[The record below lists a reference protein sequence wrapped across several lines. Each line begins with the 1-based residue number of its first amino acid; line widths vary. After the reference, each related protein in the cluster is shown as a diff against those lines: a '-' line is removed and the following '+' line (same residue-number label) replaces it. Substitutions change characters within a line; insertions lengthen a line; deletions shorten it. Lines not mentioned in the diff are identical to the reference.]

1 MRSAFLKSLLIL
13 VAVCLTPAFAQIEL
27 ATSSQKALTGL
38 QAPRIVA
45 EKILVGDESKPV
57 VSSVAI
63 ITAKSPA
70 KFLRVKARNKNLESA
85 TLEKISDTEWLLSQP
100 GTWLVEA
107 ISFDPETGIDENAIT
122 VTVGVAPPIDP
133 PVDPQPP
140 VGFAALV
147 AVSKAGCDSLAD
159 IDTQRGLSGAI
170 LAQVAATNPDVPLDM
185 AKTLIVNAIEN
196 RLLRRQ
202 GVSRTKDW
210 LNGWRI
216 PVATEIKKLNI
227 ADTKTY
233 LAAMKAVAE
242 SMQ

>member
-13 VAVCLTPAFAQIEL
+13 VAVYLTPAFAQIEL

-45 EKILVGDESKPV
+45 EKILIGDESKPV

-70 KFLRVKARNKNLESA
+70 KFLRLKARNKNLESA
-85 TLEKISDTEWLLSQP
+85 TLEKLSDTEWLLSQP

-107 ISFDPETGIDENAIT
+107 ISFDPETGIDEAALT

-133 PVDPQPP
+133 PIDPPTT
-140 VGFAALV
+140 GFAALV
-147 AVSKAGCDSLAD
+147 AASQAGCQSLAD
-159 IDTQRGLSGAI
+159 LDTQRGLSGAI

-185 AKTLIVNAIEN
+185 AKTLIVNAIED

-216 PVATEIKKLNI
+216 PVANEIKKLNI

-233 LAAMKAVAE
+233 LTAMKAVAE